1 MRAIFVASLLAALPL
16 VAPAWG
22 AEPTPPPAPAGTQ
35 ASDAQTSEVH
45 FRNASNQPIGDAV
58 LRETPNGILITL
70 NLRNLPPGEHGFHI
84 HTVGTCQPPFESAGG
99 HFNPTTKHHGF
110 EEAKGPHAG
119 DLPNLIVPESGA
131 LRVEVVAPGVTLAE
145 GKSGSLVGKDGT
157 ALVVHAGPDDYRTD
171 PAGDSGARIACG
183 VVERPGATAGRK

>member
-1 MRAIFVASLLAALPL
+1 MSIPSLVATVLL
-16 VAPAWG
+16 VAPARG
-22 AEPTPPPAPAGTQ
+22 AEPTPPSASAGTP
-35 ASDAQTSEVH
+35 ASDVRTSEVH

-58 LRETPNGILITL
+58 LRETPNGVLITL

-84 HTVGTCQPPFESAGG
+84 HTVGKCQPPFESAGG

-110 EEAKGPHAG
+110 EVTAGPHAG

-131 LRVEVVAPGVTLAE
+131 VRVEVVAPGVTLGE
-145 GKSGSLVGKDGT
+145 GKPGSLVGRDGT